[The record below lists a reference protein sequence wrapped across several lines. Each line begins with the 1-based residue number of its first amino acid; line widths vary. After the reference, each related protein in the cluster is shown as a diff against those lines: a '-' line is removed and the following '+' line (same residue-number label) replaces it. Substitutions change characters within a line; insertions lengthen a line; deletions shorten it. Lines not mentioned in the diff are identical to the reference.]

1 MESMAGEVVKY
12 IGTGIFKKEPIQCF
26 RGIGSKDNFIFC
38 DEEQLK
44 MFLLLSDER
53 RKEDRTPYQ
62 PVSNKII
69 SYLESVWSIKKYFKC
84 TYGEDYCALASTET
98 ACLDKYSTSIFR
110 EGVSWKGGK
119 PQERFD

>member
-1 MESMAGEVVKY
+1 
-12 IGTGIFKKEPIQCF
+12 
-26 RGIGSKDNFIFC
+26 
-38 DEEQLK
+38 

-62 PVSNKII
+62 PVSKKII
-69 SYLESVWSIKKYFKC
+69 SYLESVWSIKKDFKS

-110 EGVSWKGGK
+110 EGVSW
-119 PQERFD
+119 